1 MKCSTAGFWVVGVA
15 TISVSLGLWCGG
27 CSGEGQG
34 KQNGKEVPRVNLE
47 NAWGDLFSNNRLSLM
62 IVGSLGHRLKDEDIW
77 LSHFTAKASMGS
89 ALPLECGWVNSKMG
103 KAVCIE
109 IDANEATG
117 PVQAS
122 GFLIYGRL
130 RYSIT
135 AEWREKEG
143 DEPGTWHLERCKI
156 VRAEAE

>member
-1 MKCSTAGFWVVGVA
+1 MKCSTADFWVVGVA
-15 TISVSLGLWCGG
+15 IISMSLGPWCGG
-27 CSGEGQG
+27 CSGKGQG
-34 KQNGKEVPRVNLE
+34 KQNGKEAPKVNLE

-62 IVGSLGHRLKDEDIW
+62 IVGSLEHRLKDEDVW
-77 LSHFTAKASMGS
+77 LSHFTAKDAMGS

-103 KAVCIE
+103 KAVCIK
-109 IDANEATG
+109 IDANGATG

-122 GFLIYGRL
+122 GFLTYGGL

-135 AEWREKEG
+135 AAWQEQEG
-143 DEPGTWHLERCKI
+143 GQPGDWKLVQCKI